1 MTITL
6 PFFPLYIPFLFGM
19 KIALNIGED
28 QDTGRLFYVYTI
40 REKMKTTCKFCQF
53 ENPADT
59 RFCSNC
65 GNPLKL
71 ADDIHLAKTLTLT
84 SALVKLERG
93 DLFAG
98 RYEVIEELGRGGM
111 GSVYR
116 VLDKKI
122 NEEIA
127 LKLIRPEIVDG
138 KALERFSNE
147 LKYTRNVSHRNV
159 CKMFDLD
166 EEKGT
171 HFITME
177 YIPGEDLKN
186 MIKMTRQLGVRTS
199 LFIAKQICEG
209 LSEAHRHGIVHRDL
223 KPSNIIIDKEGN
235 ARIMDFG
242 IARSLKKGQETS
254 AGILVGTP
262 EYMSPEQAEAREA
275 DERSDIYSLGII
287 LFEMLTGRVPFDGDD
302 PIGIAVKHK
311 LETPLPPKKFNP
323 DIPDDL
329 NRLILK
335 CLEKDRKNRYQ
346 TTEGLLRDLSRIE
359 ENIPITDRGIQ
370 RRKPI
375 TSKEITVKF
384 TLNKLV
390 LPSILLVAIIM
401 VGVFGWRYFFG
412 QSAALSPEN
421 AVSLAVVSFEN
432 QTGDSAYDYLQ
443 DVIPNLLITSL
454 EQSKSFRVTSWER
467 LRDLLEQMGSKDI
480 SMIDSDLGFELC
492 RLDNIQTIILGSFTK
507 AENTFVTDVK
517 VLDVQTKD
525 LLKSVTSQGEGV
537 DSIIRKQIDEISR
550 KLRHEVGITA
560 FLPRIGGSTITDVTT
575 DSLEAYNYFLRGR
588 EDFEKYYFNDARRF
602 LEAAVELDPEF
613 ALAYYYLI
621 RVYTYLGNA
630 EEMEAASEKFKK
642 YGKKLKGRE
651 GLYIKALLLQRKDP
665 EKHHEILKEL
675 AEKYPKW
682 KRPHYDLGNY
692 YYVHKRDKI
701 DEAIAELNAALE
713 LDPNYGYAL
722 NLLAYCYMS
731 KNEFEK
737 ALEYFRK
744 YASISPGDANPFDS
758 MGEAY
763 FRMGRLDESIEKFKE
778 ALEVKPDFGSEWRIS
793 YIYALKQDY
802 EEAMRWLDQFIAM
815 ASTESLEAQG
825 YLWKGFYYYLQG
837 KLQQSLQEIDRAQE
851 LAEQA
856 NNLLLVDVAYRSK
869 IWTAYDWEKLDLFL
883 DFVQSRIDFCERTSY
898 RIPEE
903 NALFHAYY
911 LCVLDIKNGQLASAR
926 SRLEEVQSIRSQMT
940 EELRNKNRNAE
951 HHLLR
956 SLLLAEGSVDEAIRM
971 YEEISFPALDFM
983 DFYAYIYR
991 NLPFGADFSAL
1002 GFLKKGE
1009 VDKAIAEYERLTT
1022 FDPTAVATRPLVH
1035 PFGHLRLAKLYE
1047 AKGLREKAI
1056 EQYEKALGY
1065 WADAD
1070 EGLSPVEEAREGLKR
1085 LR

>member
-1 MTITL
+1 
-6 PFFPLYIPFLFGM
+6 M
-19 KIALNIGED
+19 KIA
-28 QDTGRLFYVYTI
+28 
-40 REKMKTTCKFCQF
+40 CKFCQF
-53 ENPADT
+53 ENPEDT

-65 GNPLKL
+65 GNLLQP
-71 ADDIHLAKTLTLT
+71 AEDIHLAKTLTLNA
-84 SALVKLERG
+84 ALTKLERG
-93 DLFAG
+93 NLFAN

-122 NEEIA
+122 NEEVA
-127 LKLIRPEIVDG
+127 LKLIRPEIADE
-138 KALERFSNE
+138 KALERFSDE
-147 LKYTRNVSHRNV
+147 MKYTRNISHRNV
-159 CKMFDLD
+159 CRMFDLD

-177 YIPGEDLKN
+177 YIPGEDLKS
-186 MIKMTRQLGVRTS
+186 MIKMTRQLGVKTS
-199 LFIAKQICEG
+199 IFIAKQICDG
-209 LSEAHRHGIVHRDL
+209 LGEAHRHGIVHRDL

-242 IARSLKKGQETS
+242 IARSLKKGRKTG

-275 DERSDIYSLGII
+275 DKRSDIYSLGVI

-311 LETPLPPKKFNP
+311 LEKPPSPKKYNP
-323 DIPDDL
+323 GIPDDL

-335 CLEKDRKNRYQ
+335 CLEKDGENRYQ
-346 TTEGLLRDLSRIE
+346 TTEELFRDLIQIE
-359 ENIPITDRGIQ
+359 KNIPITDHGI
-370 RRKPI
+370 RKQKSL

-384 TLNKLV
+384 APGKLV
-390 LPSILLVAIIM
+390 LPSILLVAIIII
-401 VGVFGWRYFFG
+401 GVFGWRYFFG

-432 QTGDSAYDYLQ
+432 QTGDSTYDYLQ

-467 LRDLLEQMGSKDI
+467 LRDLLEQMGKKDA
-480 SMIDSDLGFELC
+480 SVIDSDLGFELC
-492 RLDNIQTIILGSFTK
+492 RLDNIQAVILGSFTK

-517 VLDVQTKD
+517 VLDVQTKS
-525 LLKSVTSQGEGV
+525 LLKSVSSQGEGV
-537 DSIIRKQIDEISR
+537 DSIIRKQIDELSR
-550 KLRHEVGITA
+550 KLRQEVGITA

-575 DSLEAYNYFLRGR
+575 DSLEAYNFFLRGR

-621 RVYTYLGNA
+621 RVYAYLGNA

-651 GLYIKALLLQRKDP
+651 GLYIKALLSQRKDP
-665 EKHHEILKEL
+665 EKYHKILKEL
-675 AEKYPKW
+675 TEKYPKW

-692 YYVHKRDKI
+692 YYVYKRDQI
-701 DEAIAELNAALE
+701 DEAIAELDTALE

-722 NLLAYCYMS
+722 NLLAYSYMS

-737 ALEYFRK
+737 ALEYFRR

-802 EEAMRWLDQFIAM
+802 EEAMKWLDQFIAI
-815 ASTESLEAQG
+815 ASTESLRAQG

-856 NNLLLVDVAYRSK
+856 NNLRLVDVSYRSK
-869 IWTAYDWEKLDLFL
+869 IWTAYDWGKADLFQ
-883 DFVQSRIDFCERTSY
+883 DFVQSRMDFCERTAY
-898 RIPEE
+898 RTPQESAIF
-903 NALFHAYY
+903 NIYY
-911 LCVLDIKNGQLASAR
+911 QCVLDIKNGQLASAR
-926 SRLEEVQSIRSQMT
+926 SRLEELRSILSKMT
-940 EELRNKNRNAE
+940 DDKRERNKITE
-951 HHLLR
+951 QYLLR
-956 SLLLAEGSVDEAIRM
+956 QILLAEGSVDEAMKIF
-971 YEEISFPALDFM
+971 EEMPSITPDFM

-991 NLPFGADFSAL
+991 NLPFGADFSARGL
-1002 GFLKKGE
+1002 LKKGE
-1009 VDKAIAEYERLTT
+1009 IDEAIAEYEKLTT
-1022 FDPTAVATRPLVH
+1022 FDPTAATIRLLVH
-1035 PFGHLRLAKLYE
+1035 PFAHLRLAKLYE
-1047 AKGLREKAI
+1047 ERELREKAI
-1056 EQYEKALGY
+1056 EQYEKALAF
-1065 WADAD
+1065 WSDAD
-1070 EGLSPVEEAREGLKR
+1070 EGLRPVEEAREGLMR
-1085 LR
+1085 LQRQ